1 MKVRSAL
8 TLGLALLVLA
18 PSAAWSAGRGGR
30 FGMGYSRYPVVG
42 DMATLRVSSYKWMAE
57 GGFAFYDYGS
67 SQITFGGKVAV
78 RPWEYNGIPVEM
90 GGSFAIKTDGT
101 FNDKFE
107 PASLIELGFLIG
119 FNTLVTENVE
129 IGAGVYPLALGLGGA
144 ETAMYLFAPVFN
156 IHFLF

>member
-1 MKVRSAL
+1 MKIRSAL
-8 TLGLALLVLA
+8 ILGLIVFVLA
-18 PSAAWSAGRGGR
+18 PTAALAAGGSGR

-42 DMATLRVSSYKWMAE
+42 DMATLRMSSYKWMAE
-57 GGFAFYDYGS
+57 GGFSFFDYGE

-78 RPWEYNGIPVEM
+78 RPWEYNGVPVEL
-90 GGSFAIKTDGT
+90 GGTFGLKTKGT
-101 FNDKFE
+101 FNDKGE
-107 PASLIELGFLIG
+107 QASLIELGFLIG
-119 FNTLVTENVE
+119 FNTLVTEDVE